1 VRPIV
6 NLNRPL
12 IQLVLI
18 QFREF
23 YREPGIIFWA
33 IVFPIVMAWG
43 LGIAFTSK
51 GELIKYI
58 AVVEQANSRN
68 ELWREF
74 IRQGEKI
81 GSKKDLGDRIYEI
94 SHDEQSLG
102 KIKYRFIIT
111 DWNQGV
117 VLLKRGTVA
126 LILEEK
132 TENMQYHFDPSSDEA
147 RMMYYQLSALIGR
160 TQLPVDQSQ
169 IAPLT
174 QVGTRYIDFLVP
186 GLIAMGLMSSIMWGI
201 SYSLIE
207 QRTRK
212 LLRRM
217 VATPMKKSSF
227 LISHFVGRTVLCLI
241 EAILLYAFAYYYFDI
256 PIQGSIAALLVLF
269 MSGVIAFTGIAI
281 FAASRTARTE
291 IGNGLINAV
300 TMPMMVVSGIFF
312 SYHNFPDIVI
322 PLIRYLPLT
331 MLADGIRSIFIEGAG
346 LWEVMPALVILN
358 GLGIVCFTAGLKIYK
373 WY

>member
-1 VRPIV
+1 VV
-6 NLNRPL
+6 NFNRPL
-12 IQLVLI
+12 IQLTLI

-43 LGIAFTSK
+43 LGIAFSGK
-51 GELIKYI
+51 GELIKHI
-58 AVVEQANSRN
+58 AVVEHQNSIN
-68 ELWREF
+68 ESWREY
-74 IRQGEKI
+74 IKDAVKI
-81 GSKKDLGDRIYEI
+81 KTRNNIGYPIYEK
-94 SHDEQSLG
+94 STDNRKLG
-102 KIKYRFIIT
+102 KTRYQFILTGWDQAI
-111 DWNQGV
+111 

-126 LILEEK
+126 LILEE
-132 TENMQYHFDPSSDEA
+132 NAAGMQYHFDPVSDEG
-147 RMMYYQLSALIGR
+147 RMIYLQLSALIEK
-160 TQLPVDQSQ
+160 TNLPIDQSQ

-174 QVGTRYIDFLVP
+174 QLGTRYIDFLVP

-217 VATPMKKSSF
+217 VATPMRKSSF
-227 LISHFVGRTVLCLI
+227 LISHFVGRTLLCTI
-241 EAILLYAFAYYYFDI
+241 EALLLYVFAYYYFDI
-256 PIQGSIAALLVLF
+256 PIQGSIPALAALFL
-269 MSGVIAFTGIAI
+269 SGVVAFTGIAI
-281 FAASRTARTE
+281 FAASRTSRTE

-300 TMPMMVVSGIFF
+300 TMPMMVVSGVFF

-322 PLIRYLPLT
+322 PFIRILPLT

-346 LWEVMPALVILN
+346 FKEVITSIFVLS
-358 GLGIVCFTAGLKIYK
+358 GLGIIFFGLGLKIYK

>member
-1 VRPIV
+1 M

-23 YREPGIIFWA
+23 YREPGIIFWS
-33 IVFPIVMAWG
+33 IIFPIVMAWG

-51 GELIKYI
+51 GELIKHI
-58 AVVEQANSRN
+58 AVVEHPDSGNESWRDFINTANKSEWKN
-68 ELWREF
+68 KP
-74 IRQGEKI
+74 GVKVCEKI
-81 GSKKDLGDRIYEI
+81 HDDQKLGT
-94 SHDEQSLG
+94 
-102 KIKYRFIIT
+102 IKYRFIFTSWEDAI
-111 DWNQGV
+111 

-126 LILEEK
+126 LIMEENNALMK
-132 TENMQYHFDPSSDEA
+132 YHFDPASDEA
-147 RMMYYQLSALIGR
+147 RMIYFQLSALINK
-160 TQLPVDQSQ
+160 TSLNIDPNEV
-169 IAPLT
+169 IPLT
-174 QVGTRYIDFLVP
+174 QAGTRYIDFLVP

-217 VATPMKKSSF
+217 IATPMKKSSF
-227 LISHFVGRTVLCLI
+227 LISHFAGRTVLCVV
-241 EAILLYAFAYYYFDI
+241 EALLLYVFAYYYFDI
-256 PIQGSIAALLVLF
+256 PIQGNILALMALF
-269 MSGVIAFTGIAI
+269 LSGIVAFTGIAI
-281 FAASRTARTE
+281 FVASRTSRTE

-300 TMPMMVVSGIFF
+300 TMPMMVVSGVFF
-312 SYHNFPDIVI
+312 SYHNFPDLVI
-322 PLIRYLPLT
+322 PIIQALPLT

-346 LWEVMPALVILN
+346 FREVFHSIFILSGTGVIFFS
-358 GLGIVCFTAGLKIYK
+358 IGLKIYR